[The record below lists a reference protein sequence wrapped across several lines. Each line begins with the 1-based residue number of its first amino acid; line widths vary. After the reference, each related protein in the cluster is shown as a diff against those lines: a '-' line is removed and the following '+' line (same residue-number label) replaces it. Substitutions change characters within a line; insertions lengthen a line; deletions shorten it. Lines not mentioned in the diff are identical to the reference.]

1 MRVTTRFKLDRRRSS
16 LTWILA
22 SYWLRVHLT
31 LASYWLVSSR
41 ALTWG
46 NERKNLSPLDFDA
59 INLKYP
65 KRWTFEW
72 NDKKWLSLIQS
83 FSFSCLLDPE
93 PIDSKLFSVE
103 NYIKNVKKNVKIVS
117 PDCNRAGQLNPDYNG
132 WLGVPGP
139 LSCSLSIHCGYHQT
153 SIFELTPTSD
163 SRHNR
168 VFKYDNSIVN
178 CTLCRPNTAPLIS
191 PSQDG
196 EMFSQ
201 MLSFH

>member
-1 MRVTTRFKLDRRRSS
+1 MREKTWVRLILMQLIWNILRGEHLNEMIKMAFINSKFPIFMFAWSWTHWLQVIFCKKLRQ
-16 LTWILA
+16 
-22 SYWLRVHLT
+22 
-31 LASYWLVSSR
+31 
-41 ALTWG
+41 
-46 NERKNLSPLDFDA
+46 
-59 INLKYP
+59 
-65 KRWTFEW
+65 KR
-72 NDKKWLSLIQS
+72 Q
-83 FSFSCLLDPE
+83 
-93 PIDSKLFSVE
+93 
-103 NYIKNVKKNVKIVS
+103 KNVKIVS

-178 CTLCRPNTAPLIS
+178 CTLCRPNCAPLIS

-201 MLSFH
+201 MLSFQQTSST